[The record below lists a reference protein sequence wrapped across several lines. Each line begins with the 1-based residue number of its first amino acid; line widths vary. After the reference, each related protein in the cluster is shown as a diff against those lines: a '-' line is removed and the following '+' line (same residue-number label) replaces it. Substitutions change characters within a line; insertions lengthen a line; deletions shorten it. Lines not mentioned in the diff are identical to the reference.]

1 MITSSDLTSTI
12 IYQQEEN
19 DPTKIVSLF
28 VMGEY
33 EDLNDLVRD
42 GSKKLRESKT
52 LPDEEIL
59 RYNRPRQFL
68 NLPGHGGHVSSVGGT
83 HGTNS
88 MIPFS
93 PNSTHFNHAN
103 TLSPY
108 GGDATMSGTSSNGT
122 GGTGSDG
129 RVRKRVFSAEKGRA
143 IYHKVLGSTP
153 KIKSNPRDT
162 RASSSSNGGNGG
174 GSSSNGRGGGGRN
187 SSSTN
192 NAGGGGGYHP
202 HPYGC
207 LGGSPL
213 AASDA
218 NNLNKSQ
225 QQQQQAQSSNQ
236 GQQQQQQQQ
245 QSTYSPN
252 YFPTQCNFFPNNN
265 DWTEVLGFSV
275 NSLWNC
281 GANGDL
287 TPTMSP
293 HSNPSSPTHGA
304 GSPTNQFSS
313 QQQQSHGGGGYNSS
327 SVPPQSSQ
335 YSQGPP
341 TGYHNHQGYNSSAAA
356 NGGGGYGG
364 GGGGSSAYN
373 TVTPSQYNSRQD
385 EGRNP
390 SYGYGRGGSGAG
402 VRDTVVM

>member
-1 MITSSDLTSTI
+1 
-12 IYQQEEN
+12 
-19 DPTKIVSLF
+19 
-28 VMGEY
+28 MGEY

-52 LPDEEIL
+52 LLDEEIL

-68 NLPGHGGHVSSVGGT
+68 NLHGSGHGAVSG
-83 HGTNS
+83 NN

-93 PNSTHFNHAN
+93 PSSTHFNHAN

-174 GSSSNGRGGGGRN
+174 SSNNGRGGGRN
-187 SSSTN
+187 SSSNN
-192 NAGGGGGYHP
+192 NAAGGNGYHP
-202 HPYGC
+202 HNYGC

-213 AASDA
+213 TASDA
-218 NNLNKSQ
+218 NNPNKSQ
-225 QQQQQAQSSNQ
+225 QQQQLSSNQ
-236 GQQQQQQQQ
+236 QGQQQ

-293 HSNPSSPTHGA
+293 HSNPSSPTHNGA

-313 QQQQSHGGGGYNSS
+313 QQQQSQSQHGGGHGQGAGGGYSS
-327 SVPPQSSQ
+327 GPPQLQ
-335 YSQGPP
+335 YPQGPP
-341 TGYHNHQGYNSSAAA
+341 TGYHNHQGYNSTVA
-356 NGGGGYGG
+356 NGGAGGYA
-364 GGGGSSAYN
+364 GSAAYN
-373 TVTPSQYNSRQD
+373 NATPSHSRQNND

-402 VRDTVVM
+402 VRDTAVM

>member
-1 MITSSDLTSTI
+1 
-12 IYQQEEN
+12 
-19 DPTKIVSLF
+19 
-28 VMGEY
+28 MGEY

-52 LPDEEIL
+52 LPDEEML

-68 NLPGHGGHVSSVGGT
+68 NLHGSGHVSSVGGT
-83 HGTNS
+83 HGTNN

-162 RASSSSNGGNGG
+162 RTSSSSNGNGG
-174 GSSSNGRGGGGRN
+174 GSSSNGRGRN

-192 NAGGGGGYHP
+192 NAAGGAYHP
-202 HPYGC
+202 HAYGC

-218 NNLNKSQ
+218 NKNKTSLSQ
-225 QQQQQAQSSNQ
+225 QQQSSSNQ
-236 GQQQQQQQQ
+236 QGQQQQQQ

-293 HSNPSSPTHGA
+293 HSNPSSPTHNGA

-313 QQQQSHGGGGYNSS
+313 QQQQSQSQHGQAGGGYSNG
-327 SVPPQSSQ
+327 PPQSQ
-335 YSQGPP
+335 YPQGPP
-341 TGYHNHQGYNSSAAA
+341 AGYHIHQGYNSSAA
-356 NGGGGYGG
+356 NGGTGGYA
-364 GGGGSSAYN
+364 GSSAYN
-373 TVTPSQYNSRQD
+373 NATPSQYNSRQSND

-390 SYGYGRGGSGAG
+390 SYGYGRGGSSAC

>member
-1 MITSSDLTSTI
+1 MSYLIHNPPAKKT
-12 IYQQEEN
+12 QEEN

-52 LPDEEIL
+52 LPDEELL

-68 NLPGHGGHVSSVGGT
+68 NLHGGHHVSSVGGT
-83 HGTNS
+83 THGNN

-129 RVRKRVFSAEKGRA
+129 RLRKRVFSAEKGRA

-162 RASSSSNGGNGG
+162 RASSSSGNGG
-174 GSSSNGRGGGGRN
+174 SGR
-187 SSSTN
+187 
-192 NAGGGGGYHP
+192 
-202 HPYGC
+202 
-207 LGGSPL
+207 
-213 AASDA
+213 SDA

-225 QQQQQAQSSNQ
+225 QQQAQSSNQ
-236 GQQQQQQQQ
+236 QGQSQQQ

-293 HSNPSSPTHGA
+293 HSNPSSPTHNGA
-304 GSPTNQFSS
+304 GSPTNQQS
-313 QQQQSHGGGGYNSS
+313 QQHGGGGYS
-327 SVPPQSSQ
+327 SVPPQSQ
-335 YSQGPP
+335 YPQGSTPGYGGG
-341 TGYHNHQGYNSSAAA
+341 TSAASGYHNHQGYNSGSA
-356 NGGGGYGG
+356 NGGGGTDYG
-364 GGGGSSAYN
+364 SAAYN
-373 TVTPSQYNSRQD
+373 NVTPSQYNSRRNND

-390 SYGYGRGGSGAG
+390 SYGYGRGHSGAG